1 MKHVLTFLTLFLV
14 SFGVFGQEKSN
25 EIEVGDIFTIQTD
38 SNLPFNHIHF
48 PSSNFI
54 IKRGGIANYKS
65 LDDVKVKVVKVY
77 DNDVIKITSLNGK
90 KFFNIYKYVKADI
103 EEALENGELQYID
116 LSKKSTVAVN

>member
-1 MKHVLTFLTLFLV
+1 M
-14 SFGVFGQEKSN
+14 SFGVFGQENST

-48 PSSNFI
+48 PNANFI
-54 IKRGGIANYKS
+54 IKHGGIANYKS

-77 DNDVIKITSLNGK
+77 DNDIVKLTSTNGK
-90 KFFNIYKYVKADI
+90 KFFNIYKNVKADI
-103 EEALENGELQYID
+103 EKALEEGELQYID